1 MREFL
6 KKRAGEKVLGFISSI
21 ETNDDMANESGLSEF
36 LQDGGKDGRIEI
48 SGMAWQHESN
58 CRGEFVEFL
67 LELYVIRVA
76 EVVKRGN
83 AAVLVEIRHDR
94 Y

>member
-1 MREFL
+1 
-6 KKRAGEKVLGFISSI
+6 
-21 ETNDDMANESGLSEF
+21 MANESGLSEL

-67 LELYVIRVA
+67 FELYVIRVA

-83 AAVLVEIRHDR
+83 AAVLVEVRHDR
-94 Y
+94 HQSSELLRIEQVREIAIFNR